1 MEYNIEKI
9 TSNISHKKIIKRIIK
24 YIILAILMILFII
37 NIILSFEE
45 NTHIFGIHIFNII
58 SESMEPTLEKNDIV
72 IVQKCKE
79 LQLHKGDII
88 TFLQD
93 EKIISH
99 RILNIVKE
107 NGITKYETKGD
118 NNKIADSNK
127 VEFKQIYGKVVFKIK
142 NVGQIVNYIQNI
154 RGFINIIILAI
165 IIYIFVSLRDKQ
177 KNNRKIKR
185 KKYEIKKIRDNYYL

>member
-79 LQLHKGDII
+79 SQLHKGDII

-142 NVGQIVNYIQNI
+142 NIGQIVNYIQNI

-185 KKYEIKKIRDNYYL
+185 KKYEIKKRRDNYYL

>member
-79 LQLHKGDII
+79 SQLHKGDII

-127 VEFKQIYGKVVFKIK
+127 VEFEQIYGKVVFKIK
-142 NVGQIVNYIQNI
+142 NIGQIVNYIQNI

-185 KKYEIKKIRDNYYL
+185 KKYEIKKRRDNYYL

>member
-79 LQLHKGDII
+79 SQLHKGDII

-185 KKYEIKKIRDNYYL
+185 KKYEIKKRRDNYYL

>member
-79 LQLHKGDII
+79 SQLHKGDII

>member
-24 YIILAILMILFII
+24 YIILVILMILFII

-79 LQLHKGDII
+79 SQLHKGDII

-118 NNKIADSNK
+118 NNKIADYNK
-127 VEFKQIYGKVVFKIK
+127 VEFEQIYGKVVFKIK
-142 NVGQIVNYIQNI
+142 NIGQIVNYIQNI

-185 KKYEIKKIRDNYYL
+185 KKYEIKKRRDNYYL

>member
-9 TSNISHKKIIKRIIK
+9 TNNISHKKIIKRIIK
-24 YIILAILMILFII
+24 YIILVILMILFII

-79 LQLHKGDII
+79 SQLHKGDII

-118 NNKIADSNK
+118 NNKITDSNK
-127 VEFKQIYGKVVFKIK
+127 VEFEQIYGKVVFKIK
-142 NVGQIVNYIQNI
+142 NIGQIVNYIQNI